1 GKDFGRAG
9 NGNRATDN
17 ASSSTKL
24 IACRC
29 NSFKRHVMSPEL
41 TRQGSTDPRS
51 SILLNTG
58 IRSRVSA
65 DSRAPAPRTSA
76 LQSLILRSAQY
87 LVVHARV
94 DPLSVTPFD
103 TDLSMTLID

>member
-1 GKDFGRAG
+1 
-9 NGNRATDN
+9 
-17 ASSSTKL
+17 
-24 IACRC
+24 
-29 NSFKRHVMSPEL
+29 MSPEL
-41 TRQGSTDPRS
+41 TRQGSTDPSPLKVRS